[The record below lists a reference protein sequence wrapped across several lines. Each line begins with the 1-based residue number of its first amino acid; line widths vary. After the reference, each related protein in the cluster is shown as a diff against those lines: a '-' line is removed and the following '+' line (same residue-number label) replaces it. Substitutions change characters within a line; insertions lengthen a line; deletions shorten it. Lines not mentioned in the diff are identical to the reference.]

1 MAAHLCT
8 RIAWPDMDGLRKSPG
23 PPIPAGMD
31 PQAKAPDLA
40 TQPPRRD
47 RLEHYVTQL
56 VGDSKLPLFSKRLLD
71 ILALGTQDRTSAHKL
86 ADLVMEDYALTV
98 NVLRMANSFAYN
110 RSNHAIEN
118 VSHAIVVLGMDTV
131 RKLAS
136 TLVYFLAF
144 ENRSASLRELMVQSM
159 LSAHAAGV
167 AADKTHFPRREDAYL
182 AAMLLNLGEVLVA
195 CHSPEHYLV
204 IRGEAREGTPM
215 REACQRRLGFSF
227 DAVAKAIGRKWR
239 LAPEMA
245 AIWDE
250 SGAPPQLAALA
261 RFGNELT
268 RVMYRPSTKHEAGI
282 KLLMFHYGYTLKL
295 KEDDVPAL
303 WERAVEET
311 RTMFGTL
318 GVMVGSHMA
327 FPAIGAQP

>member
-1 MAAHLCT
+1 MHALRLA
-8 RIAWPDMDGLRKSPG
+8 DMDGLRKSPG
-23 PPIPAGMD
+23 PPIPVGMD
-31 PQAKAPDLA
+31 PQAKAPDPA
-40 TQPPRRD
+40 TQAPRRD

-110 RSNHAIEN
+110 RSNRAIEN

-159 LSAHAAGV
+159 LSAHAAGL
-167 AADKTHFPRREDAYL
+167 AADKTGFPRREDAYL

-227 DAVAKAIGRKWR
+227 DAVAKAIGRQWR
-239 LAPEMA
+239 LAPELA

-318 GVMVGSHMA
+318 GVMVGSHSSLSL
-327 FPAIGAQP
+327 PTS

>member
-1 MAAHLCT
+1 
-8 RIAWPDMDGLRKSPG
+8 MDGLRKSPG
-23 PPIPAGMD
+23 LPIPAGMD
-31 PQAKAPDLA
+31 PQAKAQDPA

-47 RLEHYVTQL
+47 RLEHYVKQL

-86 ADLVMEDYALTV
+86 AALVMEDYALTV

-144 ENRSASLRELMVQSM
+144 ENRSASLRELMIQSM
-159 LSAHAAGV
+159 LSAHVAGV
-167 AADKTHFPRREDAYL
+167 AAEKTHFPRREDAYL

-204 IRGEAREGTPM
+204 IRGEAREGISM
-215 REACQRRLGFSF
+215 RDACQRRLGFTF
-227 DAVAKAIGRKWR
+227 DAVASGVGKHWR
-239 LAPEMA
+239 LAPELSS
-245 AIWDE
+245 IWDE
-250 SGAPPQLAALA
+250 TGAPPHLAALA
-261 RFGNELT
+261 RVGNELT
-268 RVMYRPSTKHEAGI
+268 RVMYWPSSKHEAGI
-282 KLLMFHYGYTLKL
+282 KLLMFHHGYTLKL
-295 KEDDVPAL
+295 KEDDVPPM

-318 GVMVGSHMA
+318 GVMVGSHTSLSL
-327 FPAIGAQP
+327 PTS

>member
-1 MAAHLCT
+1 
-8 RIAWPDMDGLRKSPG
+8 
-23 PPIPAGMD
+23 MD
-31 PQAKAPDLA
+31 PQPNAQDA
-40 TQPPRRD
+40 TTTPPKRD
-47 RLEHYVTQL
+47 RLDHYVKQL

-71 ILALGTQDRTSAHKL
+71 ILALGAQDRTSAHRL
-86 ADLVMEDYALTV
+86 AELVMEDYALTV
-98 NVLRMANSFAYN
+98 NVLRMANSFHYN
-110 RSNHAIEN
+110 RSNHPIQN

-159 LSAHAAGV
+159 LSAHVAGMAAEHT
-167 AADKTHFPRREDAYL
+167 KYPRREDAYL

-204 IRGEAREGTPM
+204 MKGEAREGTSI
-215 REACQRRLGFSF
+215 REACHRRLGFSF
-227 DAVAKAIGRKWR
+227 DAVARAIGKHWR
-239 LAPEMA
+239 LAPELA
-245 AIWDE
+245 SIWDE
-250 SGAPPQLAALA
+250 SGAPPQLTALA

-282 KLLMFHYGYTLKL
+282 KLLMFHHGYTLKL
-295 KEDDVPAL
+295 KEDAVPTI
-303 WERAVEET
+303 WDRAVEEA

-327 FPAIGAQP
+327 LPSLGQSPD

>member
-1 MAAHLCT
+1 
-8 RIAWPDMDGLRKSPG
+8 
-23 PPIPAGMD
+23 MD
-31 PQAKAPDLA
+31 PQANGQDPV

-47 RLEHYVTQL
+47 RLERYITQL

-86 ADLVMEDYALTV
+86 ADLVLEDYALTV
-98 NVLRMANSFAYN
+98 NVLRMANSFHYN
-110 RSNHAIEN
+110 RSNRAIEN

-159 LSAHAAGV
+159 LSAHV
-167 AADKTHFPRREDAYL
+167 AAASAETIKFPRREDAYL

-195 CHSPEHYLV
+195 CHSPEHYIV
-204 IRGEAREGTPM
+204 IRAEAREGVSM

-227 DAVAKAIGRKWR
+227 DAVARGVGKHWR
-239 LAPEMA
+239 LAPELA

-261 RFGNELT
+261 RMGNELS
-268 RVMYRPSTKHEAGI
+268 RLMYKPSNKHQAGL
-282 KLLMFHYGYTLKL
+282 KLLIFHYGYTLRL
-295 KEDDVPAL
+295 KEEDLPAI
-303 WERAVEET
+303 WERAQEET
-311 RTMFGTL
+311 RAMFGTL
-318 GVMVGSHMA
+318 GVMVGSHTTLS
-327 FPAIGAQP
+327 FSTPER

>member
-1 MAAHLCT
+1 MA
-8 RIAWPDMDGLRKSPG
+8 R
-23 PPIPAGMD
+23 D
-31 PQAKAPDLA
+31 PQEKLA
-40 TQPPRRD
+40 
-47 RLEHYVTQL
+47 HYVTQL

-86 ADLVMEDYALTV
+86 ADLVMEDYARTV
-98 NVLRMANSFAYN
+98 NVLRMANSFHYN

-159 LSAHAAGV
+159 LSAHV
-167 AADKTHFPRREDAYL
+167 AAVAAEKIKFPRREDAYL

-195 CHSPEHYLV
+195 CHSPEHYIV
-204 IRGEAREGTPM
+204 IRAEAREGISM

-227 DAVAKAIGRKWR
+227 DAVARGVGRHWR
-239 LAPEMA
+239 LAPELA
-245 AIWDE
+245 SIWEE

-261 RFGNELT
+261 RMG
-268 RVMYRPSTKHEAGI
+268 
-282 KLLMFHYGYTLKL
+282 
-295 KEDDVPAL
+295 
-303 WERAVEET
+303 
-311 RTMFGTL
+311 
-318 GVMVGSHMA
+318 
-327 FPAIGAQP
+327 

>member
-1 MAAHLCT
+1 MAQDPRTQAE
-8 RIAWPDMDGLRKSPG
+8 
-23 PPIPAGMD
+23 PAKKD
-31 PQAKAPDLA
+31 K
-40 TQPPRRD
+40 
-47 RLEHYVTQL
+47 LERYITQL

-98 NVLRMANSFAYN
+98 NVLRMANSFHYN
-110 RSNHAIEN
+110 RSNHAIQN

-136 TLVYFLAF
+136 TLVFFLAF

-159 LSAHAAGV
+159 LSAHVAGV
-167 AADKTHFPRREDAYL
+167 AADKTGFPRREDAYL
-182 AAMLLNLGEVLVA
+182 AAMLYNLGEVLVA
-195 CHSPEHYLV
+195 CHSPEHYLI
-204 IRGEAREGTPM
+204 IRAEAREGTSV
-215 REACQRRLGFSF
+215 REACQRRLGFTF
-227 DAVAKAIGRKWR
+227 DNVARGVGSHWR
-239 LAPEMA
+239 LSPELA

-250 SGAPPQLAALA
+250 SGSPPQLAALA

-268 RVMYRPSTKHEAGI
+268 RVMYRPSNKHEAGLQ
-282 KLLMFHYGYTLKL
+282 LLIFHYGYTLKL
-295 KEDDVPAL
+295 KEDDLPGM

-318 GVMVGSHMA
+318 GVMVGSHTSLS
-327 FPAIGAQP
+327 FSN

>member
-1 MAAHLCT
+1 MAGDPTTHA
-8 RIAWPDMDGLRKSPG
+8 AQPARK
-23 PPIPAGMD
+23 D
-31 PQAKAPDLA
+31 KLA
-40 TQPPRRD
+40 
-47 RLEHYVTQL
+47 HYVTQL

-144 ENRSASLRELMVQSM
+144 ENRSASLRELMIQSM
-159 LSAHAAGV
+159 LSAHVAGV
-167 AADKTHFPRREDAYL
+167 AAEKTAFPRREDAYL

-204 IRGEAREGTPM
+204 IRAEARAGATMGEA
-215 REACQRRLGFSF
+215 CVRRLGFTFES
-227 DAVAKAIGRKWR
+227 VARGVGRHWR
-239 LAPEMA
+239 LSAELA
-245 AIWDE
+245 SIWDD
-250 SGAPPQLAALA
+250 SASPPPLAALA

-268 RVMYRPSTKHEAGI
+268 RVMYRPSTKHEAGLQ
-282 KLLMFHYGYTLKL
+282 LLILRYGYTLKL
-295 KEDDVPAL
+295 KEDDLPPI

-311 RTMFGTL
+311 RAMFGTL
-318 GVMVGSHMA
+318 GVMVGSHTSMSVSS
-327 FPAIGAQP
+327 

>member
-1 MAAHLCT
+1 MAK
-8 RIAWPDMDGLRKSPG
+8 DK
-23 PPIPAGMD
+23 
-31 PQAKAPDLA
+31 LA
-40 TQPPRRD
+40 N
-47 RLEHYVTQL
+47 YVTQL

-71 ILALGTQDRTSAHKL
+71 ILALGSQDRTSAHKL

-98 NVLRMANSFAYN
+98 NVLRMANSFHYN

-144 ENRSASLRELMVQSM
+144 ESRSASLRELMVQSM
-159 LSAHAAGV
+159 LSAHVAGV
-167 AADKTHFPRREDAYL
+167 AAEKIAYPRREDAYL

-204 IRGEAREGTPM
+204 IKAEARAGTPLI
-215 REACQRRLGFSF
+215 EACTRRLGFTF
-227 DAVAKAIGRKWR
+227 DGVARGVGRHWR
-239 LAPEMA
+239 LAPA
-245 AIWDE
+245 LASIWDE

-261 RFGNELT
+261 RLGNELT
-268 RVMYRPSTKHEAGI
+268 RLMSRPSNKHEAGMQ
-282 KLLMFHYGYTLKL
+282 LLIFRYGYTLKL
-295 KEDDVPAL
+295 KEDDLLPV

-311 RTMFGTL
+311 RSMFGTL
-318 GVMVGSHMA
+318 GVMVASHTSLSLSTS
-327 FPAIGAQP
+327 